1 MRCMITDK
9 NIKRFRFN
17 NADILQLHFVDVVC
31 WLSFLLAV
39 SATVI
44 LLFVYPPVS
53 TVYYGEHPTDGYI
66 ISGNINP
73 IVDAQ
78 RRWSAASACA
88 TLNVSC
94 VTISVAPVNDPR
106 VWTCLTNMSIL
117 EQNRCGRHA
126 AHQTALRAISQRT
139 TDEHVSV
146 FDDFIQLNANV
157 EANVNANVEANVN
170 LPIQHYGGQDG
181 YDSSAYMIRPSEA
194 LHLVSIRENPVVNMS
209 RTIGRDTL
217 CPNEHERG
225 VICTY

>member
-1 MRCMITDK
+1 MWETRPPTK
-9 NIKRFRFN
+9 
-17 NADILQLHFVDVVC
+17 LHC
-31 WLSFLLAV
+31 
-39 SATVI
+39 
-44 LLFVYPPVS
+44 
-53 TVYYGEHPTDGYI
+53 
-66 ISGNINP
+66 
-73 IVDAQ
+73 AQ
-78 RRWSAASACA
+78 F
-88 TLNVSC
+88 
-94 VTISVAPVNDPR
+94 
-106 VWTCLTNMSIL
+106 
-117 EQNRCGRHA
+117 
-126 AHQTALRAISQRT
+126 SQRT

-157 EANVNANVEANVN
+157 EANVSANVEANVN